1 MKLVVKNGFLINQDQ
16 KYKCSV
22 GYNGLSKNKTEGDG
36 CTPVGTFKLNKI
48 MYRPDKI
55 NDFKSNL
62 ETEIIEKRDG
72 WCDDINSELYNQKII
87 FPYELSAENL
97 YRDDDL
103 YDLICII
110 DYNLNP
116 IIKGKGS
123 AIFLHVASSD
133 YSPTHGCVAIKKDEL
148 IEIAMKLNRGSLIQI
163 DD

>member
-16 KYKCSV
+16 KYKCSI
-22 GYNGLSKNKTEGDG
+22 GYNGLSKDKAEGDG

-55 NDFKSNL
+55 NNFKSNL
-62 ETEIIEKRDG
+62 ETEIIEKKDG

-87 FPYELSAENL
+87 FSYELSAENL

-133 YSPTHGCVAIKKDEL
+133 YSPTHGCVAIKKDGL
-148 IEIAMKLNRGSLIQI
+148 IEIAKKLNRDSSIQI